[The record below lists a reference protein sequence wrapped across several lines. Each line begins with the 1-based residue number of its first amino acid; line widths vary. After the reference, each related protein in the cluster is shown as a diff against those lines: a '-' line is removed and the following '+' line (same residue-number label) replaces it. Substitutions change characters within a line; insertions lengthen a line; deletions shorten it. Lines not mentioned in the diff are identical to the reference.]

1 MFFEPLRLEVGED
14 EAGEQWTYAHMSA
27 ERMELIEAAE
37 QESESEATP
46 SARSCFSMCSSEI
59 GKQKFVAMRTH

>member
-1 MFFEPLRLEVGED
+1 
-14 EAGEQWTYAHMSA
+14 
-27 ERMELIEAAE
+27 MELIEAAE

-59 GKQKFVAMRTH
+59 GKQKFVAMRAH